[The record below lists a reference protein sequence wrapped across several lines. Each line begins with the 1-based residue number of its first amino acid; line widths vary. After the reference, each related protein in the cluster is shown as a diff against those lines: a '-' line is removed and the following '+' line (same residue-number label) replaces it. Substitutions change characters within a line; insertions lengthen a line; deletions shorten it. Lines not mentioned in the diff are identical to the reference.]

1 MNYRVAALLSYFTGL
16 APVPQTRKDKKM
28 ATAPQTFA
36 NHTRWQ
42 PPFHF
47 FVVPVMLINVI
58 WSVVQFVRA
67 PGLNSGWWIVVSLA
81 LLVLAFLVRLNSLKV
96 QDRLIRL
103 EEKLRYQQI
112 LSATACQQ
120 ADALN
125 IGQMIALR
133 FAGDEELEELVG
145 AVLAGKLARTSEIKG
160 AIKGWRADTFR
171 V

>member
-1 MNYRVAALLSYFTGL
+1 
-16 APVPQTRKDKKM
+16 M
-28 ATAPQTFA
+28 ATTTQTFA

-47 FVVPVMLINVI
+47 FIVPVMLINVI

-112 LSATACQQ
+112 LSAPACQQ

-145 AVLAGKLARTSEIKG
+145 AVLAGKLARTKEIKR

>member
-1 MNYRVAALLSYFTGL
+1 
-16 APVPQTRKDKKM
+16 M
-28 ATAPQTFA
+28 ANTPQTFA

-47 FVVPVMLINVI
+47 FIAPVMLINLI
-58 WSVVQFVRA
+58 WSVVQFIRT

-81 LLVLAFLVRLNSLKV
+81 LLMLAFLVRLNSLKV

-112 LSATACQQ
+112 LSAPICQQ
-120 ADALN
+120 ASALN
-125 IGQMIALR
+125 MGQIIALR
-133 FAGDEELEELVG
+133 FAGDDELEELVG
-145 AVLAGKLARTSEIKG
+145 SVLAGKLAKAGDIKR
-160 AIKGWRADTFR
+160 AIKGWRADMFR